1 MSLSDIQFL
10 CAQGIAYGI
19 NDISIKY
26 STIMLE
32 ILKWQKIIMKP
43 YNSMENFKWMHY
55 RSLSYIIHFFAVN
68 GLKLIG
74 ICLKIQIVD
83 ILAGT

>member
-1 MSLSDIQFL
+1 MSSSDIQFL
-10 CAQGIAYGI
+10 CAQGIHSIAYGI

-68 GLKLIG
+68 AL
-74 ICLKIQIVD
+74 D
-83 ILAGT
+83 

>member
-1 MSLSDIQFL
+1 MSSSDIQFL
-10 CAQGIAYGI
+10 CAQDIHSIAYGI

-43 YNSMENFKWMHY
+43 YKFYGE
-55 RSLSYIIHFFAVN
+55 L
-68 GLKLIG
+68 
-74 ICLKIQIVD
+74 
-83 ILAGT
+83 

>member
-1 MSLSDIQFL
+1 MSEHINIHEISHSYQTIQFLHKISSSDIQFL
-10 CAQGIAYGI
+10 CAQGIHSIAYGI

-43 YNSMENFKWMHY
+43 YKFYGE
-55 RSLSYIIHFFAVN
+55 L
-68 GLKLIG
+68 
-74 ICLKIQIVD
+74 
-83 ILAGT
+83 

>member
-1 MSLSDIQFL
+1 MSSSDIQFL

-43 YNSMENFKWMHY
+43 YNSMENFK
-55 RSLSYIIHFFAVN
+55 
-68 GLKLIG
+68 
-74 ICLKIQIVD
+74 
-83 ILAGT
+83 